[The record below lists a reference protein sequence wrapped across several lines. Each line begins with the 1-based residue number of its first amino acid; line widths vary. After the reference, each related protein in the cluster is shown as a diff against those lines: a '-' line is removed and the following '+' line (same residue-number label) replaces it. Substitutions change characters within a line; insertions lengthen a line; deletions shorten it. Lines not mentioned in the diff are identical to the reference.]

1 MATTPKSLG
10 IADLGCSSGNNSLS
24 IIKEMVDAIEE
35 ASQRALQPV
44 PEFRVHLN
52 DLPTNDFNAIFLALP
67 DFYRELRRGRDDGG
81 PPIYIAAYPGTF
93 YGRLFPSDCLHFIH
107 SSYSLHWLS
116 RVPPGIYDEQG
127 KSINKGKIYISES
140 SPPQVSEAYFRQFQ
154 EDFSLFLRS
163 RSKELINGG
172 RMVFI
177 LLGRMGSNHTDRNNS
192 LWWELLSRS
201 LSILVSQGK
210 IEEEKLDSYNVH
222 FYAPSQ
228 QELEDEIGRE
238 GSFQVERLETFEI
251 EKVALEGITGY
262 GSAVARTI
270 RAVQESMLSHH
281 FGEGILDDLFHHF
294 GRLVD
299 EEMEKEE
306 MRPINF
312 VVSLRKK

>member
-1 MATTPKSLG
+1 MEVFGFSKREGNDGGLSK
-10 IADLGCSSGNNSLS
+10 DLIQLSVGFWVEEEHAEEEDWFEGFNSL
-24 IIKEMVDAIEE
+24 
-35 ASQRALQPV
+35 
-44 PEFRVHLN
+44 
-52 DLPTNDFNAIFLALP
+52 
-67 DFYRELRRGRDDGG
+67 
-81 PPIYIAAYPGTF
+81 
-93 YGRLFPSDCLHFIH
+93 
-107 SSYSLHWLS
+107 

-177 LLGRMGSNHTDRNNS
+177 LMGRMGSSHAERNVS
-192 LWWELLSRS
+192 FWWELLSRS

-210 IEEEKLDSYNVH
+210 IEEEKLDSYNIH
-222 FYAPSQ
+222 YYAPSQ

-238 GSFQVERLETFEI
+238 GFFQVERLETFEI
-251 EKVALEGITGY
+251 EKVALEGITSY

-306 MRPINF
+306 MRTTSF
-312 VVSLRKK
+312 VVALRKK